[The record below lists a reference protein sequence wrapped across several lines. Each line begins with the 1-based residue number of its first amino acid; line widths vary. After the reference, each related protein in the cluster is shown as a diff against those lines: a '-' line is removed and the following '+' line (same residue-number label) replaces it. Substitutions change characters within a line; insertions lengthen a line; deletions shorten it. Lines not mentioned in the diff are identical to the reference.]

1 MERNIMSGERNG
13 RKYSV
18 PLAVVAAV
26 MLASGC
32 ADQRERGIDESDAG
46 QILGGVAGAAAG
58 SQVGGG
64 SGRTVAMIAGALVGS
79 MVGERIGARMED
91 DDLQQAGLALENN
104 RTGETAAW
112 ENPDTG
118 NEFEIT
124 PTETYDRDGRPCR
137 EFDFRV
143 ETERGSDVQE
153 RTACR
158 DSDGTWEVIG

>member
-1 MERNIMSGERNG
+1 MEIIMKYEQDC
-13 RKYSV
+13 RKFL
-18 PLAVVAAV
+18 PLGVVVAA
-26 MLASGC
+26 LLSAGC
-32 ADQRERGIDESDAG
+32 ADQGERGIDKSDAG

-58 SQVGGG
+58 SQVGSG
-64 SGRTVAMIAGALVGS
+64 SGQTAAMIVGALIGS
-79 MVGERIGARMED
+79 VAGERIGARMED
-91 DDLQQAGLALENN
+91 DDMRQAGLALENN
-104 RTGETAAW
+104 PTGETSTW

-118 NEFEIT
+118 NEFRVT
-124 PTETYDRDGRPCR
+124 PTQTYDRDGRPCR

>member
-1 MERNIMSGERNG
+1 MIGVHSRTFRI
-13 RKYSV
+13 
-18 PLAVVAAV
+18 PLGMVAAAA
-26 MLASGC
+26 LALGC
-32 ADQRERGIDESDAG
+32 ADQRESIDQSDAG

-58 SQVGGG
+58 SQVGEG
-64 SGRTVAMIAGALVGS
+64 SGQTVAMIAGALIGS

-91 DDLQQAGLALENN
+91 DDLEQAGTALENN

-118 NEFEIT
+118 NEFSVT
-124 PTETYDRDGRPCR
+124 PTDTYESDGRPCR

-143 ETERGSDVQE
+143 ETEQGSDVQE

>member
-1 MERNIMSGERNG
+1 MTRMHC
-13 RKYSV
+13 RKFGI
-18 PLAVVAAV
+18 PLGVLAAAV
-26 MLASGC
+26 LASGC
-32 ADQRERGIDESDAG
+32 AEQRENIDKSDAG

-58 SQVGGG
+58 SQLGEG
-64 SGRTVAMIAGALVGS
+64 SGQTVAMIAGALIGS
-79 MVGERIGARMED
+79 MIGERIGARMED
-91 DDLQQAGLALENN
+91 DDLEQAGFALENN

-118 NEFEIT
+118 NEFRVT
-124 PTETYDRDGRPCR
+124 PTDTYERDGRPCR

>member
-1 MERNIMSGERNG
+1 MTDDRDGG
-13 RKYSV
+13 KYGL
-18 PLAVVAAV
+18 PLGLVAAA
-26 MLASGC
+26 LLTAAC
-32 ADQRERGIDESDAG
+32 AEQRERGIDKSDAG

-58 SQVGGG
+58 SQVGEG
-64 SGRTVAMIAGALVGS
+64 SGQTAAMIAGALIGS
-79 MVGERIGARMED
+79 VVGERIGARMED
-91 DDLQQAGLALENN
+91 DDMRQAGLALENN

-118 NEFEIT
+118 NEFHVT

-143 ETERGSDVQE
+143 ETDRGSDVRE

-158 DSDGTWEVIG
+158 SSDGTWEVIG

>member
-1 MERNIMSGERNG
+1 MINERDCRRFGL
-13 RKYSV
+13 
-18 PLAVVAAV
+18 PLGMVAAV
-26 MLASGC
+26 LLAAGC
-32 ADQRERGIDESDAG
+32 AGQRERGIDKSDAG

-58 SQVGGG
+58 SQVGEG
-64 SGRTVAMIAGALVGS
+64 SGQTIAMIAGALIGS

-91 DDLQQAGLALENN
+91 DDLQQAGFALENN

-118 NEFEIT
+118 NEFSVT

-158 DSDGTWEVIG
+158 SSDGTWEVIS